1 MILFILFAGITL
13 LEIYV
18 MIIVGNAIGA
28 FTTILLI
35 IITALIGVILLRR
48 QGWQTFNNIRKS
60 LKNNNSV
67 AVAVLS
73 GLVILISAILLLV
86 PGFITDIVGLLGLIP
101 QFRKYFI
108 NLFLQKNVHKIFKS
122 TGYIFINKIK
132 NMNSNKKKQDKK
144 YTVDGESWED

>member
-86 PGFITDIVGLLGLIP
+86 PGFITDIIGLLGLIP